1 VFVFLSCFLLSILIY
16 GATLIRNLKILDMKK
31 DTKLKGKR
39 YSKQER
45 RDVLSYVAEHNESH
59 GRGGITTAVKKY
71 GISAVTIRN
80 WMSDTTVG
88 AAKPSHTQEGD
99 LYRQL
104 ADLTDAIHKLET
116 DLENKHTELKLLKKR
131 LL

>member
-1 VFVFLSCFLLSILIY
+1 
-16 GATLIRNLKILDMKK
+16 MKK

-39 YSKQER
+39 YSVKER
-45 RDVLSYVAEHNESH
+45 NDVLSYVAEHNESH

-80 WMSDTTVG
+80 WMSDANVATV
-88 AAKPSHTQEGD
+88 KPSHTEEGD

-104 ADLTDAIHKLET
+104 ADLTDAIHKLEC
-116 DLENKHTELKLLKKR
+116 DLKTKNEELKLLKKR
-131 LL
+131 LI